1 MLSLPTLRC
10 SRRVPPANVNS
21 QPYPMP
27 SDLKQVTDVRS
38 CAASFNVATPGHGY
52 VVGQELT
59 VSPLN
64 NDTYKC
70 VVFEIRMCLACV
82 CFLMLILSLCLLLA
96 SLTLYLHT
104 HVHLFILHHF
114 VSRRFKTRARVVRVD
129 DAGGIQALDVRPPTL
144 KIYPYALRNER
155 EMSFVYFYFQVVLPA
170 PEEFDGAVI
179 EGQQFVVTASGG
191 NEQNSARVTIEREP
205 TGHLFTRGLEMISKG
220 NRFVRVE
227 GEYIAQAVDVDRG
240 YLKTSVSMER
250 PPVIRI
256 CCGPADWVSS
266 LQVVKLGCC
275 DVGYHGVPFLAK
287 ALRTLPLTTLHL
299 RENVCIG
306 SNFGCLAGTTPP
318 PPPAPPLTPSPR
330 FCCSIAF
337 TSSFAV

>member
-1 MLSLPTLRC
+1 
-10 SRRVPPANVNS
+10 
-21 QPYPMP
+21 
-27 SDLKQVTDVRS
+27 
-38 CAASFNVATPGHGY
+38 
-52 VVGQELT
+52 
-59 VSPLN
+59 
-64 NDTYKC
+64 
-70 VVFEIRMCLACV
+70 
-82 CFLMLILSLCLLLA
+82 
-96 SLTLYLHT
+96 
-104 HVHLFILHHF
+104 
-114 VSRRFKTRARVVRVD
+114 
-129 DAGGIQALDVRPPTL
+129 L
-144 KIYPYALRNER
+144 KIHPYAFHNER
-155 EMSFVYFYFQVVLPA
+155 EILFVYFYFQVVLPA

-179 EGQQFVVTASGG
+179 EGHQFVVTASGG
-191 NEQNSARVTIEREP
+191 NEQNSARVTIERAP

-240 YLKTSVSMER
+240 YLKTSVGTER
-250 PPVIRI
+250 PPVIKI
-256 CCGPADWVSS
+256 CCGPADWVPS

-330 FCCSIAF
+330 CSCSMAS
-337 TSSFAV
+337 TSSSHPPHRSLSDACAAALQFCTALTDLNLTSVSLGSHGAGVRSLHLHPQDFAFMFHHYPCIFFSF

>member
-1 MLSLPTLRC
+1 
-10 SRRVPPANVNS
+10 
-21 QPYPMP
+21 
-27 SDLKQVTDVRS
+27 
-38 CAASFNVATPGHGY
+38 
-52 VVGQELT
+52 
-59 VSPLN
+59 
-64 NDTYKC
+64 
-70 VVFEIRMCLACV
+70 
-82 CFLMLILSLCLLLA
+82 
-96 SLTLYLHT
+96 
-104 HVHLFILHHF
+104 
-114 VSRRFKTRARVVRVD
+114 
-129 DAGGIQALDVRPPTL
+129 VRPPTL
-144 KIYPYALRNER
+144 KIYPYAFRNER

-306 SNFGCLAGTTPP
+306 SNFGCLAGAAPPITPP
-318 PPPAPPLTPSPR
+318 PPLHPLSPR
-330 FCCSIAF
+330 HLV
-337 TSSFAV
+337 FAVASRSLHRSLSDACAAALQFCTALTDLNLTSVSLGSHGAGVRSIHPYPCIHLYLILILVFIFHHYPCVCFSF